1 RWLLHLLTDA
11 VPLAAS
17 AALFSLSRA
26 PVRATTHR
34 LSVLCKEGATSSFSL
49 SNDDKSPA
57 NCRLHA
63 VATSSSSPFQRSLPP
78 AVVISS
84 NFRCRSR
91 FQPAFF
97 TTALF
102 LCLLPM
108 KHLPSSS
115 QPSPPLPSPTR
126 LPWAPRRIDF
136 LFSLTPATNLPR
148 SPAPPPTSAGA
159 APPPLLPPLS
169 PSSRSLHPPLASSAA
184 TTPVVYGSILGT
196 ASPAAPPVT
205 PPPPMVALSSPA
217 HLTPSSM
224 APTPL
229 PVSSCWKHSS
239 SPIGPSPTLGSV
251 APSFLKA
258 NRLASLDSTVAD
270 GAQVLLLTPLPR
282 APLPWSSIYYDQQRR
297 RRKAPLLPL
306 SPFNPRSRRL
316 HLGMIILLQLPLPI
330 APTVAVILRASWF
343 NRSSW
348 IQAKEI
354 TTFTVGGCRA
364 LTTPLI
370 FSLSHSMNV
379 PNNCLSDQSQE
390 K

>member
-1 RWLLHLLTDA
+1 MQWEL
-11 VPLAAS
+11 VES
-17 AALFSLSRA
+17 SLKVSRA
-26 PVRATTHR
+26 CREFVRSLPKVSGVCRKFVGSSLKVLGACREFVGSSPKVIGSLPECIEGSPEVDRHSPGVRRRLPGRSPGVEKGFPKKISSGHRRASTKRTREVDVGHGRTTIHYVGSESSSGIRPRFGRYSGNSSGDLRKLAEGIEGLPGVRRKIAEGIKGLPGVRRKLIEGVRHKLTKIHR
-34 LSVLCKEGATSSFSL
+34 EFAGGYREDRRELGSSFSL

-136 LFSLTPATNLPR
+136 LFSLTPATNLPG

-184 TTPVVYGSILGT
+184 TTPAVYGSILG
-196 ASPAAPPVT
+196 
-205 PPPPMVALSSPA
+205 
-217 HLTPSSM
+217 
-224 APTPL
+224 
-229 PVSSCWKHSS
+229 
-239 SPIGPSPTLGSV
+239 
-251 APSFLKA
+251 
-258 NRLASLDSTVAD
+258 
-270 GAQVLLLTPLPR
+270 
-282 APLPWSSIYYDQQRR
+282 
-297 RRKAPLLPL
+297 
-306 SPFNPRSRRL
+306 
-316 HLGMIILLQLPLPI
+316 
-330 APTVAVILRASWF
+330 
-343 NRSSW
+343 
-348 IQAKEI
+348 
-354 TTFTVGGCRA
+354 
-364 LTTPLI
+364 
-370 FSLSHSMNV
+370 
-379 PNNCLSDQSQE
+379 
-390 K
+390 